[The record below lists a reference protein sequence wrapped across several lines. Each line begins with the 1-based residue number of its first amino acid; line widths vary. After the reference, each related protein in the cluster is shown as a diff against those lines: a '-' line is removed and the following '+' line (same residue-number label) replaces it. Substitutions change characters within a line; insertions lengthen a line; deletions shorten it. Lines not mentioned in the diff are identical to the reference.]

1 MQQNHDKRLGLSQS
15 VNPKAAM
22 RNLSDTIARLAAR
35 NVMPQ
40 GSAPVATRLSP
51 LPDFGSNPGQLK
63 GWCYVPEALP
73 AGAPLVVV
81 LHGCTQT
88 AAGYDQGSGWS
99 ELAEREG
106 FALLYPEQQRANN
119 PNLCFNWFVP
129 GDISRDG
136 GEALSIRQMISR
148 MIADLEI
155 DPARVF
161 VTGLSA
167 GGAMTSVMLATY
179 PDLFAGG
186 AVIAGLPFGCAATM
200 PEAFDRMRGA
210 GLPADA
216 VLASRVQAAAAH
228 DGRWPLLSVWHGT
241 ADATVALANMDA
253 LVGQWR
259 ALQDLPV
266 APSGTEQVHGHTR
279 RIWSDGDGKPRI
291 EAFTIAGMGHG
302 TPIAP
307 HARGGGTAMPYMLDV
322 GISSTD
328 HIAAFWG
335 IAELQAS
342 PDVASPAAAADRPIE
357 RHTASTFAASVPTGV
372 AKTIDDALRSAGLV
386 R

>member
-1 MQQNHDKRLGLSQS
+1 MQQKHDTDRYRANTSF
-15 VNPKAAM
+15 VKAAM
-22 RNLSDTIARLAAR
+22 RHLSDTIARLSAR
-35 NVMPQ
+35 TAMPH
-40 GSAPVATRLSP
+40 GSAPAATRLSL

-63 GWCYVPEALP
+63 GWRYVPEALP

-129 GDISRDG
+129 GDVARDG
-136 GEALSIRQMISR
+136 GEALSIRQMVAQ
-148 MIADLEI
+148 MIADLAI

-179 PDLFAGG
+179 PEVFAGG

-200 PEAFDRMRGA
+200 PEAFDRMRGH
-210 GLPADA
+210 GLPGDA
-216 VLASRVQAAAAH
+216 ALAGRVRGAAAY
-228 DGRWPLLSVWHGT
+228 DGEWPLLSVWHGT

-266 APSGTEQVHGHTR
+266 APSATEQVHGHTR
-279 RIWSDGDGKPRI
+279 RIWSDRDGKPRI

-307 HARGGGTAMPYMLDV
+307 HAGGGGTAMPYMLDV

-342 PDVASPAAAADRPIE
+342 PGIASRAATGQPKIAPR
-357 RHTASTFAASVPTGV
+357 TAGTFAASVPVGI

>member
-1 MQQNHDKRLGLSQS
+1 
-15 VNPKAAM
+15 
-22 RNLSDTIARLAAR
+22 
-35 NVMPQ
+35 MPH
-40 GSAPVATRLSP
+40 GSAPAATRLAP

-63 GWCYVPEALP
+63 AWRFVPEKLP
-73 AGAPLVVV
+73 AGAPLIVV

-99 ELAEREG
+99 DLAEREG

-129 GDISRDG
+129 GDIARDG
-136 GEALSIRQMISR
+136 GEAESIRQMVAQ
-148 MIADLEI
+148 MVADLAI
-155 DPARVF
+155 DPARIF

-179 PDLFAGG
+179 PEVFAGG
-186 AVIAGLPFGCAATM
+186 AVIAGLPFGCATTM
-200 PEAFDRMRGA
+200 PEAFDRMRGHGIPGDAALA
-210 GLPADA
+210 G
-216 VLASRVQAAAAH
+216 RVRGAAAH
-228 DGRWPLLSVWHGT
+228 QGEWPLLSVWHGN
-241 ADATVALANMDA
+241 ADATVAPANMDA

-259 ALQDLPV
+259 TLQDLPA
-266 APSGTEQVHGHTR
+266 APTATEQVDGHTR
-279 RIWSDGDGKPRI
+279 RLWCDRAGKPRI

-307 HARGGGTAMPYMLDV
+307 HVGGGGTAMPYMLDV

-335 IAELQAS
+335 IAELQTS
-342 PDVASPAAAADRPIE
+342 SHVGSHPAAAEPAVE
-357 RHTASTFAASVPTGV
+357 RHAASPFAAVPAGV